1 MPFRDAPFR
10 EKSAA
15 LMLLLW
21 LAATAFYL
29 WEMQPWTWSLHFV
42 HTPLKPLVVATFAII
57 IGSIVVQVALAIRSP
72 GEAQAPADERE
83 RAILDRAA
91 AWSGWI
97 LGFLAITSM
106 LHYLQHQHGDLLF
119 HTLFLS
125 LLLAEIAEQAILI
138 HLFRRG
144 A

>member
-1 MPFRDAPFR
+1 MPFSDASFR

-29 WEMQPWTWSLHFV
+29 IQMEPWTWSLHYV
-42 HTPLKPLVVATFAII
+42 HAPLKPLVVVTFAII
-57 IGSIVVQVALAIRSP
+57 VGSIIVQTVLALRSP

-83 RAILDRAA
+83 RRILDRAA
-91 AWSGWI
+91 AWGGWI

-106 LHYLQHQHGDLLF
+106 LHYLQHKHGDLLF

-125 LLLAEIAEQAILI
+125 LLLAEIAEQAIRI
-138 HLFRRG
+138 VLFRRG
-144 A
+144 V